1 MFAYCLNNPVNRCDT
16 EGNLSVPS
24 WLKKAIAVTA
34 VAATVV
40 VATALT
46 VSTFGFGSIA
56 GVAMV
61 SATATLAVKS
71 AEVATLQTKKGI
83 SEGKNATQL
92 AKDAVESIY
101 NNGLRIIGL
110 LPVTK
115 TAGIAANSALDY
127 MIDTSIGIDYSFA
140 STLKSAGGKALA
152 YGMVAYNAVQAVKSA
167 RSSNPVDRASERGY
181 TLL

>member
-83 SEGKNATQL
+83 SEGKMQH
-92 AKDAVESIY
+92 S
-101 NNGLRIIGL
+101 
-110 LPVTK
+110 
-115 TAGIAANSALDY
+115 
-127 MIDTSIGIDYSFA
+127 
-140 STLKSAGGKALA
+140 
-152 YGMVAYNAVQAVKSA
+152 
-167 RSSNPVDRASERGY
+167 
-181 TLL
+181 